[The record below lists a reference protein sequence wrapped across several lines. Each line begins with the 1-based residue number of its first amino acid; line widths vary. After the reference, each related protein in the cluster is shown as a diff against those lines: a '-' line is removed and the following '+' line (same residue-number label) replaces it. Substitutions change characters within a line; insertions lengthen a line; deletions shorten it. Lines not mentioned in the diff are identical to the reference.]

1 MFQAWRFKL
10 REAQIALDQGRLEE
24 AGRILTTD
32 DLPTYL
38 PAQQM
43 LALVNNRLAKRSAEQ
58 AEAGDFATAWRDLE
72 LARLRGGETSDWLVG
87 QKQVV
92 ELALADVVRHL
103 QASDFVGAIS
113 RIDSLEKRQV
123 GGGVLQTLRE
133 VTRRL
138 DSAHKLSQRGKFTEA
153 EDQLNAAATLRPD
166 LALIDEQKRTC
177 TQRAERSRI
186 LSEQLHKALGLT
198 DWSQVL
204 SLATELLEIAPEN
217 RLGRDARKRAWAEV
231 GATVGDSRRFGETQ
245 YWNGTPVAD
254 GGRARQTDAGDV
266 AVLDQPRKPRFLLWI
281 DAVGGYLVCL
291 GDEIVVG
298 QAAPNSQVD
307 VAIQADISRR
317 HIKIRRE
324 GEGYVIE
331 PLADQVKV
339 EGRPINSPALI
350 SDGDEIELGQGVRLR
365 FRKPHVLS
373 ASARLEMVSR
383 HRLHPFVDAAL
394 LMAESCVLGP
404 KWQNHVVCRD
414 WQGDVVLYRQDSQIF
429 CRAMESLEIDGQLQ
443 EGRGK
448 IRPNSRV
455 AGSDFSFTLEPLA

>member
-10 REAQIALDQGRLEE
+10 REAQVALDQGRLEE
-24 AGRILTTD
+24 ASTILTSD

-43 LALVNNRLAKRSAEQ
+43 LALVNNRLAKRGVERAK
-58 AEAGDFATAWRDLE
+58 AGDFAAAWRELE
-72 LARLRGGETSDWLVG
+72 LARSRSGETSDWLAS
-87 QKQVV
+87 QQQVV
-92 ELALADVVRHL
+92 DLALADVERHL
-103 QASDFVGAIS
+103 QASDFAGAIA
-113 RIDSLEKRQV
+113 RIDSLEKRRV
-123 GGGVLQTLRE
+123 GNGVLQTLRE

-153 EDQLNAAATLRPD
+153 EEQLNAAATLRPD
-166 LALIDEQKRTC
+166 LALIDQQKRTC
-177 TQRAERSRI
+177 AQRAERLRA
-186 LSEQLHKALGLT
+186 LSEQLHKALGAT
-198 DWSQVL
+198 DWTLVL
-204 SLATELLEIAPEN
+204 SLATELLAIAPEN
-217 RLGRDARKRAWAEV
+217 RLARDARKRAWAEV
-231 GATVGDSRRFGETQ
+231 GAKVGDSRRFGETQ
-245 YWNGTPVAD
+245 YWTGTPIAD
-254 GGRARQTDAGDV
+254 GGGSRPADAQD
-266 AVLDQPRKPRFLLWI
+266 AAATERPRKPRFLLWI

-317 HIKIRRE
+317 HVKIRRE

-331 PLADQVKV
+331 PLADQVTV
-339 EGRPINSPALI
+339 EGRPIDSPALI
-350 SDGDEIELGQGVRLR
+350 SDGDEIELGHGVRLR

-383 HRLHPFVDAAL
+383 HRLHPFVDAVL

-414 WQGDVVLYRQDSQIF
+414 WQGDVVLYRQDSQVF
-429 CRAMESLEIDGQLQ
+429 CRAMESVEIDGQLQ